1 MARVTRE
8 KLKAV
13 VKECLIEILAEG
25 IAPGN
30 TATHQSHLREG
41 RSSRSSTSKKNS
53 RTNRR
58 AEILDKISYE
68 KQVNQ
73 KVESLTSDPIMASI
87 FADTA
92 MTTLQEQSNA
102 EPRHGHSPASSGP
115 THVEDLEG
123 FFGESAQNWATLAF
137 SEKKPL

>member
-1 MARVTRE
+1 MARVTKE

-25 IAPGN
+25 IAPGS
-30 TATHQSHLREG
+30 TPSRQSHLRENH
-41 RSSRSSTSKKNS
+41 SSRGSTSKKNN
-53 RTNRR
+53 RANRR

-73 KVESLTSDPIMASI
+73 RVETLTSDPMMASI

-102 EPRHGHSPASSGP
+102 EPRHGHSPASAGP
-115 THVEDLEG
+115 THVEDLDG
-123 FFGESAQNWATLAF
+123 FFGDSAQNWATLAF
-137 SEKKPL
+137 AEKKPL

>member
-25 IAPGN
+25 IAPDS
-30 TATHQSHLREG
+30 TPSRQSHLRE
-41 RSSRSSTSKKNS
+41 SRVSKSSTSKKNN
-53 RTNRR
+53 RANRR

-73 KVESLTSDPIMASI
+73 KVESLTSDPVMASI

-102 EPRHGHSPASSGP
+102 EPRRGHSPAGSGP

-123 FFGESAQNWATLAF
+123 FFGDSAQNWAELAF
-137 SEKKPL
+137 AEKKPL